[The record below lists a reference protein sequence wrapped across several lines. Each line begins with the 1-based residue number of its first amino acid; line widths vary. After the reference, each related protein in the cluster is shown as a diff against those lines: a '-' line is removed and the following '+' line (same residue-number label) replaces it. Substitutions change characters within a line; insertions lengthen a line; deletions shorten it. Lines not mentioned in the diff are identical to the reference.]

1 MRALVIFVLA
11 PMLLAMCLGS
21 PGSAFGQEVTAS
33 FTGSIVDP
41 SGAAVMGAAL
51 TAKDKDRGTTYEAK
65 TNDVG
70 VFSLLRLPVGTYDLQ
85 VEAPGFQT
93 AVYHSVILVL
103 NQTARVDFQLKVGQ
117 ANESMEVTS
126 VAPLLQTDSVQLST
140 VMDADS
146 NVNLPLLSRN
156 YIQLTLLAPGS
167 VHPDPST
174 LNSGNDPLSAG
185 RPYINGNRE
194 QANNFLLDGMDNN
207 EVSDN
212 LVGYTPSVDAIQEFN
227 VITQNAS
234 AEFGNYQ
241 GGIISASIKSG
252 TNNYHGSAF
261 EFFRNDKLNANNW
274 ANDFQGFPKPPLRW
288 NMFGATLGG
297 PVVSKKLFFFVDYQG
312 QRFDFPAS
320 SGPVTLFTAAE
331 RLGDFSRLLT
341 DRGIQLYNPFQIDA
355 NGNRTPFPNNQIPIS
370 MMDPVARNLF
380 SSDVYPSPLNGDLA
394 NNYVNTTRSHNN
406 VDQGDARLDYKAS
419 QSDQVYGRISES
431 FQDSPAFNSFKLFFD
446 TFRQARVENGV
457 LTWTHNVSPNVL
469 NEIGGGANY
478 VRVETGGV
486 DNGLGNLGEQLGIA
500 NANDNGPGLLELN
513 IGVLDSIG
521 SRNVGTALL
530 FANTVFHLKD
540 ALVVSHR
547 RHVFHAGFQYWR
559 QRVNTY
565 LAGGHGRT
573 GFMNFSGRFTAGPD
587 QLAVPGGGSGA
598 GEADFFLGLPEAFG
612 RGIDRTGTWGQR
624 ANIFGVYLQDNW
636 RATDT
641 LTLNLGLRYE
651 NHTPWVEV
659 QNRQA
664 NFELITGQIQLAGQP
679 CIYTNCR
686 ALYNSYN
693 SGFDFQPRV
702 GIAWTPSFLG
712 RKTVLRGA
720 YGISSYLEGTGTNLR
735 LPMNPPFTRP
745 EFETDYSTS
754 NLPAT
759 RTGQGLLPPTT
770 DLFQNAL
777 IRLWDPNI
785 QPAISQQWNL
795 MVQHQFTG
803 STSLQAG
810 YVGQHATHL
819 MVPMPYLQKQLHAD
833 GTITPSPYLSG
844 NPALQSELS
853 EISGTAAIGNM
864 RYDALQATLQRRFAS
879 GLQGQIAYTY
889 SKCMTDSTGYFGS
902 WGGQAASASP
912 YWQNLYDRRAEWGPC
927 YYDVT
932 HLLTSYAVYELP
944 VGRHKRWGRRLHPV
958 IDAAI
963 GNWQIG
969 AIVQARGGF
978 PLTISADDASGT
990 NSRGSR
996 ANCLAPPHVFGQK
1009 PAFDGPSGPFIGL
1022 QWFDPASYG
1031 PANPGTFGTC
1041 GIGTVR
1047 GPGLRSTDLSLQKQ
1061 FTFGESKKLE
1071 FRTEMFNVTNTPML
1085 NIPYTGVNF
1094 KLGIIDR
1101 SQGERNIQFALKF
1114 YF

>member
-1 MRALVIFVLA
+1 MRKVFAFALFA
-11 PMLLAMCLGS
+11 TYLLALYPAWS
-21 PGSAFGQEVTAS
+21 QEVTAS
-33 FTGSIVDP
+33 FTGSVVDP
-41 SGAAVMGAAL
+41 SGASVVGATL
-51 TAKDKDRGTTYEAK
+51 TAKDTDRGTTYEVK
-65 TNDVG
+65 TNGVG
-70 VFSLLRLPVGTYDLQ
+70 VFSLPRVPVGTYDLQ
-85 VEAPGFQT
+85 VEASGFQT
-93 AVYHSVILVL
+93 AVYRSVTLVL
-103 NQTARVDFQLKVGQ
+103 NQTARLDFQLKVGQ
-117 ANESMEVTS
+117 ATESIDVNS
-126 VAPLLQTDSVQLST
+126 IAPLLQTDSTQLST
-140 VMDADS
+140 VMDS
-146 NVNLPLLSRN
+146 NSNINLPLLSRN

-167 VHPDPST
+167 VHPDPHT
-174 LNSGNDPLSAG
+174 LNSGDFPWSAG

-207 EVSDN
+207 QVSDN

-227 VITQNAS
+227 LITQNAS

-241 GGIISASIKSG
+241 GGIISVSIKSG
-252 TNNYHGSAF
+252 TNNYHGTVF
-261 EFFRNDKLNANNW
+261 EFFRNDALNANNW
-274 ANDFQGFPKPPLRW
+274 ANNFQSLPKPALRW

-297 PVVSKKLFFFVDYQG
+297 PLVNKKLFFFVDYQG
-312 QRFDFPAS
+312 QRFDHPAS
-320 SGPVTLFTAAE
+320 SGPVTLFTTAE
-331 RLGDFSRLLT
+331 RLGDFSHLLT
-341 DRGIQLYNPFQIDA
+341 ERGIQLYNPFQIDA
-355 NGNRTPFPNNQIPIS
+355 KGERTPFLNNQIPIG

-380 SSDVYPSPLNGDLA
+380 SSTVYPLPLTGDLA
-394 NNYVNTTRSHNN
+394 NNYVNTTTSHNN
-406 VDQGDARLDYKAS
+406 VDQGDARVDYKIS
-419 QSDQVYGRISES
+419 PKDQVYGRISES
-431 FQDSPAFNSFKLFFD
+431 FQDNPTINSFKLLDD
-446 TFRQARVENGV
+446 TFSQSRIENGV
-457 LTWTHNVSPNVL
+457 VTWTHNFSPNVL
-469 NEIGGGANY
+469 NEFGGGANY

-486 DNGLGNLGEQLGIA
+486 DNGFGNLGEKLGIA
-500 NANDNGPGLLELN
+500 NANDHGPGLLNLT
-513 IGVLDSIG
+513 IFGGAVDSFG
-521 SRNVGTALL
+521 SRNVGTAAL
-530 FANTVFHLKD
+530 FADTVFHLKD
-540 ALVVSHR
+540 AFVVSHG

-565 LAGGHGRT
+565 IAGGNGRT

-587 QLAVPGGGSGA
+587 QLAVSGGGSGA
-598 GEADFFLGLPEAFG
+598 GEADFFLGLPDAFG

-624 ANIFGVYLQDNW
+624 ANIFGAYLQDNW

-651 NHTPWVEV
+651 NHTPWGEV

-664 NFELITGQIQLAGQP
+664 NFGLITGQIQLAGQP
-679 CIYTNCR
+679 CIYSDCH

-693 SGFDFQPRV
+693 GGLNFQPRV
-702 GIAWTPSFLG
+702 GLAWTPALLG
-712 RKTVLRGA
+712 RKTVLRAA

-745 EFETDYSTS
+745 EFETDYFTT

-759 RTGQGLLPPTT
+759 TTGQGLLPPTT

-795 MVQHQFTG
+795 TIQQQFND
-803 STSLQAG
+803 STSFQVG

-819 MVPMPYLQKQLHAD
+819 MVAMPYLQKQSDKD
-833 GTITPSPYLSG
+833 GSITPSPYLSG
-844 NPALQSELS
+844 NPTLQSELS
-853 EISGTAAIGNM
+853 QISGTAAIGNM

-902 WGGQAASASP
+902 WGGQAASASA

-944 VGRHKRWGRRLHPV
+944 VGRHKKWGKNLNPV
-958 IDAAI
+958 IDAVVS
-963 GNWQIG
+963 NWQVG
-969 AIVQARGGF
+969 AIVQIRGGF
-978 PLTISADDASGT
+978 PLTIFADDASGT

-996 ANCLAPPHVFGQK
+996 ANCLAPPHVFGKK
-1009 PAFDGPSGPFIGL
+1009 PAFDGPSGPFIGF
-1022 QWFDPASYG
+1022 QWFDPGSYG
-1031 PANPGTFGTC
+1031 PADPGTFGSC

-1047 GPGLRSTDLSLQKQ
+1047 GPGLRSVDLSLQKQ
-1061 FTFGESKKLE
+1061 FPFGASRKLE
-1071 FRTEMFNVTNTPML
+1071 FRTEFFNVSNTPML